1 MPRSRHA
8 GTPAMGSHTRPS
20 RCPPRNDRGLGVTIG
35 GMSSQP
41 AIPDKQVE
49 HQHTDKGYVP
59 VYTTAVVE
67 QPWAAYTAVDHN
79 VWAQLFERQRALLVG
94 RASDEF
100 LVAQDAMGMTPDA
113 IPKFDDLNQ
122 VLRAATGWELV
133 GVEGLLPELTFFEH
147 LANRRF
153 PVTWWIR
160 KPDQLDYLAEPDLFH
175 DLFGHVPLLMN
186 PVFADYMHAYGC
198 GGVKAH
204 GIGADALAQLTRLY
218 WYTVEFGLINTADG
232 LRIYGSGIVS
242 SKGESLHCLESPAPN
257 RIGFDLLRVMRT
269 RYRIDTY
276 QKTYFVIDS
285 FAQLMNATAPDFAP
299 IYARLADQPTVPAG
313 EVQGTDRVFQ
323 KGTGEGWLNDGDV

>member
-1 MPRSRHA
+1 MESPNR
-8 GTPAMGSHTRPS
+8 
-20 RCPPRNDRGLGVTIG
+20 VE
-35 GMSSQP
+35 SQL
-41 AIPDKQVE
+41 
-49 HQHTDKGYVP
+49 TDKGYVP

-67 QPWAAYTAVDHN
+67 QPWDTYSETDHA
-79 VWAQLFERQRALLVG
+79 VWAQLFERQKAVLPG

-100 LVAQDAMGMTPDA
+100 LAALAAMEMTPDR
-113 IPKFDDLNQ
+113 IPKFDDLNPI
-122 VLRAATGWELV
+122 LRAATGWELI

-160 KPDQLDYLAEPDLFH
+160 QPDQMDYLSEPDLFH

-186 PVFADYMHAYGC
+186 PVFADYMEAYGR

-204 GIGADALAQLTRLY
+204 GIGEDALVNLTRLY
-218 WYTVEFGLINTADG
+218 WYTVEFGLIRQKDG

-242 SKGESLHCLESPAPN
+242 SKGESIHCLESDAPN
-257 RIGFDLLRVMRT
+257 RLGFDLQRVMRT

-285 FAQLMNATAPDFAP
+285 FEQLMRATDPDFRP
-299 IYARLADQPTVPAG
+299 IYDTLARQGSVAAG
-313 EVQGTDRVFQ
+313 DVLDTDAVFNR
-323 KGTGEGWLNDGDV
+323 GTGAGWASDGDV